1 MLQDVVQSYSQ
12 AGVDSE
18 AALHKVHGLL
28 TDLQMGAGGQLTSE
42 YLTIRC
48 EGDVTTEHVI
58 QQHPQAPGGQ
68 ALCSVLPI
76 SDPLWWRVDP
86 RPTKLCIDSVLSL
99 LCLL

>member
-18 AALHKVHGLL
+18 ASLHKVHGLL

-68 ALCSVLPI
+68 ALRSVLPI
-76 SDPLWWRVDP
+76 SHPLRRRVD
-86 RPTKLCIDSVLSL
+86 TGASKLCVDSLLSL